1 MVHPSLAEGSGTP
14 GALRHDPTSW
24 IVRKSCDVHKL
35 CLAKGVEQADF
46 PQGQEDDGKERSLG
60 DYCASDEGADIV
72 IISFIS
78 SFGNGVYPNGYLGDC
93 AVNSD
98 GSFEG
103 CDQTATDIATCHAN
117 GKKVFLSIGGAGANW
132 QLNDSGDAQGVAY
145 SLWNS
150 YANPSVTDT
159 TSPRPFGSN
168 FVDGWDIDIEDNGNN
183 GNSDQYLKDLVNT
196 LRGYFSSDS
205 ANTYSISGAPQ
216 CPLNPIA
223 DMEDVIMNSQ
233 FDYLLIQFY
242 NNNCAA
248 AELVKQG
255 QSNPDGDGTYNLAD
269 WPAYISGGASANA
282 KLLVGI
288 PSSTVGADDPYFFV
302 DIPDLPTLIGDSTGV
317 ANFGGVM
324 LYDAGDSDT
333 PNANGC
339 NYVQQVRRVLDTGAN
354 C

>member
-1 MVHPSLAEGSGTP
+1 MFYIGYQLH
-14 GALRHDPTSW
+14 LREHFS
-24 IVRKSCDVHKL
+24 RKANTL
-35 CLAKGVEQADF
+35 
-46 PQGQEDDGKERSLG
+46 QGQQDPGNERSLG
-60 DYCASDEGADIV
+60 AYCASDEGADIV
-72 IISFIS
+72 IISFIA

-117 GKKVFLSIGGAGANW
+117 GKKVFLSIGGAGADW

-150 YANPSVTDT
+150 YANPAVTDT

-168 FVDGWDIDIEDNGNN
+168 FIDGWDIDIEDNGNN
-183 GNSDQYLKDLVNT
+183 DNSDQYLKDLVNA
-196 LRGYFSSDS
+196 LRDYFSSDPD
-205 ANTYSISGAPQ
+205 NTYYISGAPQ

-242 NNNCAA
+242 NNGCAA
-248 AELVKQG
+248 AELVKPDEE
-255 QSNPDGDGTYNLAD
+255 NPYGDGTYNLGD
-269 WPAYISGGASANA
+269 WPAYLADGASANA

-288 PSSTVGADDPYFFV
+288 PSSKAGADYPYFYV
-302 DIPDLPTLIGDSTGV
+302 DIPDLPALVGNSTGV

-324 LYDAGDSDT
+324 LYDAAGSDT

-339 NYVQQVRRVLDTGAN
+339 NYAQQVRSVLDTGAN